1 MTPAIPQGFRPIGPV
16 YAPQFTTPVHTR
28 QRRYTGRRAEG
39 IRYERAGQEYLSQV
53 YGDSYVPG
61 PWIKFFT
68 NGQWRWC
75 QPDGLLF
82 DIQRGIIHVVEFK
95 YQHTTDAW
103 WQTRHLYA
111 PVLRAMF
118 PFDLWQI
125 QVCEV
130 VKWFDP
136 AVVFPEKI
144 TLANEVHF
152 NSLTFKVHIWKP

>member
-1 MTPAIPQGFRPIGPV
+1 MTPPQPAGFRQPGPV
-16 YAPQFTTPVHTR
+16 YGAHFSAPPSLR

-39 IRYERAGQEYLSQV
+39 VRYERAGQAFLQDL
-53 YGDSYVPG
+53 YGDFYLAS
-61 PWIKFFT
+61 PWLKFFT

-82 DIQRGIIHVVEFK
+82 EPQLGRIHIVEFK

-111 PVLRAMF
+111 PVLRELF
-118 PFDLWQI
+118 PPAAWDL

-136 AVVFPEKI
+136 AVVYPEKVV
-144 TLANEVHF
+144 LANEVHL
-152 NSLTFKVHIWKP
+152 NSPAFKVHIWKP